1 MIKTAH
7 KVETTPY
14 MKLLSIKI
22 KANTLPSILFGQYL
36 EQYEKILRFRIT
48 LAMLLI
54 MPYYIDSKIKS
65 SSEGRKRF
73 DAFDNFVFGV
83 LTRNL

>member
-1 MIKTAH
+1 
-7 KVETTPY
+7 VETTPY

-54 MPYYIDSKIKS
+54 MPYCIDSKIKS
-65 SSEGRKRF
+65 DIPSYKFHLSANMQF
-73 DAFDNFVFGV
+73 IISDNIYQNTV
-83 LTRNL
+83 